1 MIEEREPITQNE
13 NPDTDEVV
21 DETTDE
27 VEVKENVVGT
37 SVNDSV
43 AVAVAVAE
51 ILVVE
56 PLVIM
61 NLGEALPESPNT

>member
-1 MIEEREPITQNE
+1 M
-13 NPDTDEVV
+13 

-27 VEVKENVVGT
+27 VEVKENGVGT